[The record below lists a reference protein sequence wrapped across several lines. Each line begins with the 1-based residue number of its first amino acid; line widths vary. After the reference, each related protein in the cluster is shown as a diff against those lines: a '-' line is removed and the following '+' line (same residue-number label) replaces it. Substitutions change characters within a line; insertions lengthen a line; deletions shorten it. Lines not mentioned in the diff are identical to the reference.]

1 MIEDALTGMRG
12 MLKVAGL
19 PAPEIGPAPDGDS
32 IGMFIAGGIPAEF
45 LSRGRRDNLTLV
57 VNVKNSDQKTA
68 ISWGETVQRTFTKRG
83 AALPTGTGW
92 RVESIAL
99 ATPLTY
105 VDREE
110 SGRWIYSVVFDL
122 FFTTKGV

>member
-1 MIEDALTGMRG
+1 MIEDALTGLRG
-12 MLKVAGL
+12 KIQVLGL

-45 LSRGRRDNLTLV
+45 LSRGRNDVLTLV

-68 ISWGETVQRTFTKRG
+68 INWGETVQAAFMKRG
-83 AALPTGTGW
+83 AALPAGDGW
-92 RVESIAL
+92 RVESITL
-99 ATPLTY
+99 ATPLSY

-122 FFTTKGV
+122 YFTTKGV

>member
-1 MIEDALTGMRG
+1 MIVDALTALRG
-12 MLKVAGL
+12 MIKVTGL

-32 IGMFIAGGIPAEF
+32 IGMFIAGGTPAEF
-45 LSRGRRDNLTLV
+45 LSRGREDSLTLV
-57 VNVKNSDQKTA
+57 VNVKNSNQKTA
-68 ISWGETVQRTFTKRG
+68 ITWGETVQSAFTKRG
-83 AALPTGTGW
+83 AALPAGDGW

-110 SGRWIYSVVFDL
+110 TGRWIYSVVFDL
-122 FFTTKGV
+122 NFTTKGV